1 MKHTRKLLAA
11 FLLAAMMLTLPVL
24 ALEPG
29 TATVKADALRFRAGP
44 SLDSEILDLVY
55 DGSVV
60 EVLEDLGEWCRVRWN
75 GQEGYMSSQYLVQ
88 ATVTQPEPSAQPEA
102 PAEPEPSAQPENPS
116 EPEPSAQPETP
127 SEPEP
132 SAQPETPA
140 EPEPSAQPETPAEPE
155 PSAQP
160 ETPAKEETFPCTG
173 VLTGDAVRFRAG
185 PGLDQEVLGYFFCG
199 NQVSVLAREGD
210 WYQVQSG
217 GTTGYLFAEY
227 VETMAPGETPA
238 VSGDLAKSVISLAKE
253 NLGVPY
259 VYGGTS
265 PEGFDCSGLVYY
277 CFLKSG
283 VKLNRTATGQYQQG
297 SYVEKSALQ
306 PGDLV
311 FFVSPGTRS
320 IGHVGIYIGD
330 NEFIHASTGS
340 RKIMVSDLTSS
351 YYVTN
356 YYGARRI
363 TG

>member
-88 ATVTQPEPSAQPEA
+88 ATVTQPETS
-102 PAEPEPSAQPENPS
+102 AEPETPAQS
-116 EPEPSAQPETP
+116 
-127 SEPEP
+127 
-132 SAQPETPA
+132 ETPA
-140 EPEPSAQPETPAEPE
+140 EPEPSAQPETPPEPE

>member
-1 MKHTRKLLAA
+1 MKHTRKLIAA
-11 FLLAAMMLTLPVL
+11 LLLAAMVLTLPVL

-44 SLDSEILDLVY
+44 SLDAEILDLVY
-55 DGSVV
+55 NGSTV
-60 EVLEDLGEWCRVRWN
+60 EILEDLGEWCRVRWN

-88 ATVTQPEPSAQPEA
+88 ATVAEPAPSA
-102 PAEPEPSAQPENPS
+102 
-116 EPEPSAQPETP
+116 
-127 SEPEP
+127 EPEP

-160 ETPAKEETFPCTG
+160 ETPAEPEPSAQPEAPAKEETFPCTG

-185 PGLDQEVLGYFFCG
+185 PGLGQEVMGYFFCG
-199 NQVSVLAREGD
+199 NQVTVLAREGD

-217 GTTGYLFAEY
+217 GKTGYLFAKY

-238 VSGDLAKSVISLAKE
+238 VSGELAKSVVALAKE